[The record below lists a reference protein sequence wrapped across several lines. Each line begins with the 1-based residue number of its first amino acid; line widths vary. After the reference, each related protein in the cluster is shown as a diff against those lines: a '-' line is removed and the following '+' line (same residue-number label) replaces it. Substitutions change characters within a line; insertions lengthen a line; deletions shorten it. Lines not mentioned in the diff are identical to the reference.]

1 MAYSAVLFAAQLI
14 RAGFGTPSPIQVV
27 TPGGAIL
34 LGDGSGGLA
43 GTLDLIAPTIAVGS
57 ACSMFPFLGFT
68 SLFNFV
74 VGLKLKMNQPVMQ
87 ALNQILG
94 PVHLVMIVLY
104 VRAGEW
110 IWRADDERFSLT
122 ELVRSFKEE
131 PLREFVHHFGWA
143 GVHALTAWLL
153 SVPLIIPIVY
163 YILRPI
169 LRRAAARW
177 V

>member
-1 MAYSAVLFAAQLI
+1 MSEV
-14 RAGFGTPSPIQVV
+14 TPSPAPPAKPPGFWQRRVVQPIVAQLTQGV
-27 TPGGAIL
+27 TP
-34 LGDGSGGLA
+34 DK
-43 GTLDLIAPTIAVGS
+43 IAATIAVGS

-74 VGLKLKMNQPVMQ
+74 VGLKLRMNQPVMQ

-104 VRAGEW
+104 VRFGEW

-122 ELVRSFKEE
+122 ELMRSFREE
-131 PLREFVHHFGWA
+131 PLREFIHHFGWA
-143 GVHALTAWLL
+143 GVHAFTAWLI
-153 SVPLIIPIVY
+153 SIPIIIPIVY
-163 YILRPI
+163 YSLRPV
-169 LRRAAARW
+169 LRRVAARW